1 MTADIICSLVRQVVG
16 PYGLMSQF
24 IHLVKLFLQ
33 TAYPSLQGAEKQV
46 HYYRQQTGHPLFDS
60 DTGYNIDLDIALAH
74 LWSSDIFPTSAGVD
88 GASAERRADRKR
100 AKYNKQQLPGGS
112 IVRTIPLVMEHFRAW
127 GLMDGNS

>member
-1 MTADIICSLVRQVVG
+1 MDDSGYHLFTCKTGGRPVWSHE
-16 PYGLMSQF
+16 S
-24 IHLVKLFLQ
+24 IHPPGQIVLQ

-112 IVRTIPLVMEHFRAW
+112 IVRTIPLVMEHLEH
-127 GLMDGNS
+127 GD